1 MNTTL
6 KKSLE
11 QESTD
16 ELFFYFRH
24 DGAYN
29 FEKKIIAGKLLKERG
44 FDRQILQKEKQLCIE
59 ELQADLKEGETPGL
73 LFKKSQQE
81 VFRKL
86 LSWLVMFLLFMSI
99 EIVVNVTQ
107 AEKDWE
113 SMGIV
118 FAIGLSLLAYS
129 FFFYKKHINKL
140 MHEGA
145 KNNELLRLRLS
156 YIQKE
161 WDF

>member
-1 MNTTL
+1 MNTAL

-16 ELFFYFRH
+16 ELFFYFKH

-29 FEKKIIAGKLLKERG
+29 FEKKIIAGTLLKERG
-44 FDRQILQKEKQLCIE
+44 FNKQILQEEKQLYIE
-59 ELQADLKEGETPGL
+59 ELQTDLKEGATPGL
-73 LFKKSQQE
+73 LLKKSKQK
-81 VFRKL
+81 VIRKML
-86 LSWLVMFLLFMSI
+86 GWLVMFLLFLSI
-99 EIVVNVTQ
+99 EIVDNFAQ
-107 AEKDWE
+107 ADKDWK

-118 FAIGLSLLAYS
+118 LTIGLSMLVYS